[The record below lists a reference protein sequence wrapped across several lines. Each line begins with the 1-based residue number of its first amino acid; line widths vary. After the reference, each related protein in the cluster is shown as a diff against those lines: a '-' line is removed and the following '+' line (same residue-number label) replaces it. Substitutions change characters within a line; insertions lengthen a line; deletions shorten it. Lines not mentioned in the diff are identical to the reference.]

1 MWPWIIEHGKWIIPD
16 LHSCEDLITPH
27 RLSSWLWH
35 GTYGN
40 PVSSPFLFCP
50 SRPCPR
56 HGISSPCLGQEM
68 ILCVC
73 WLEQDHISRL
83 VSRSPKSPVV
93 VTLNLAFELTRK
105 CSQSAAPSGFTKA
118 IVGREPTDKNS
129 TEGYFRALSACFCCR
144 CTCGQSGGLS
154 LPSFICSTVIVF
166 KYERAEIHLL
176 VEDMFP
182 ILDKVSLKPTSY
194 IGSLSTTPKLE
205 GAIAGLPACFLC
217 WLCAAACVNL

>member
-1 MWPWIIEHGKWIIPD
+1 MTW
-16 LHSCEDLITPH
+16 
-27 RLSSWLWH
+27 RLW
-35 GTYGN
+35 N
-40 PVSSPFLFCP
+40 PVSSPLLFCP
-50 SRPCPR
+50 SSPCPW
-56 HGISSPCLGQEM
+56 HDIYSPWLGQGM

-73 WLEQDHISRL
+73 WLEQDHISWL

-105 CSQSAAPSGFTKA
+105 YSQSAAPSGFTKA

-129 TEGYFRALSACFCCR
+129 PEGYFRVLSACFCCH

-176 VEDMFP
+176 VEDIFP
-182 ILDKVSLKPTSY
+182 ILDKVSPQPISF
-194 IGSLSTTPKLE
+194 IVSLLTTPKLE
-205 GAIAGLPACFLC
+205 GPIAGLPAFFLC
-217 WLCAAACVNL
+217 WLCIAACVDL